1 MEFNANKP
9 IFKQIADLCIARVI
23 SGEWEPG
30 RRIPSAREMA
40 VTVAVNLH
48 TVLKAYEELESRG
61 IIISRRGMGFF
72 VADGARETA
81 LGERRR
87 EFLDTTLTEVFDEMK
102 RLDISPDE
110 VMDAYKRYLS
120 ND

>member
-1 MEFNANKP
+1 
-9 IFKQIADLCIARVI
+9 
-23 SGEWEPG
+23 
-30 RRIPSAREMA
+30 
-40 VTVAVNLH
+40 
-48 TVLKAYEELESRG
+48 
-61 IIISRRGMGFF
+61 MGFF

-87 EFLDTTLTEVFDEMK
+87 EFFDTTLTEVFDEMK